1 MLDNQDEIDK
11 LEKLVDEGIFK
22 IGIRIATEEEPK
34 FEQYTSRL
42 GMSAKDVVKFYKT
55 HIKKKKKFQ
64 LVMMHFFINSK
75 VKDNAY
81 YRSELSRLV
90 EVYCDLKYECKTLEF
105 LDIGGGFPICTA
117 LDMEYDYEYMID
129 QIVWSIQHICDANDI
144 DTPNIISE
152 FWSYTVGESWAIIY
166 KVIGTKQQNEKEK
179 WYMINSSFITTL
191 PDTRWIGQ
199 KFIMLPLNLWNKPYG
214 NVNLGWITCD
224 SDDYYD
230 KDNKWNQIILPEY
243 GKEEDLYIGFFHTG
257 AYQESIGGYGG
268 IQHCLI
274 PAPKHVIIDEIGG
287 KQTIH
292 EFAPEQDAEQM
303 LKILWY

>member
-1 MLDNQDEIDK
+1 MKLVKKYGSPLKITYLPKVAHQIKYAKDLFDKAIHKHNYHGKYTYTYCTKSSHFSFILNKAIDSGAQLEISSAYDILLIRKLYSEKRIDKSILVICNGYKSLNYLENIVSLWKEGFKNIVVVLDNQDEIDK

-152 FWSYTVGESWAIIY
+152 F
-166 KVIGTKQQNEKEK
+166 
-179 WYMINSSFITTL
+179 
-191 PDTRWIGQ
+191 
-199 KFIMLPLNLWNKPYG
+199 
-214 NVNLGWITCD
+214 
-224 SDDYYD
+224 
-230 KDNKWNQIILPEY
+230 
-243 GKEEDLYIGFFHTG
+243 
-257 AYQESIGGYGG
+257 
-268 IQHCLI
+268 
-274 PAPKHVIIDEIGG
+274 
-287 KQTIH
+287 
-292 EFAPEQDAEQM
+292 
-303 LKILWY
+303 